1 VTPSDRRFVWGGHY
15 ETDTLVWR
23 SRWVTCDA
31 VIECREA
38 LALPSTSRSLVLLR
52 RIVAVDGDA
61 HVDVVLDPRPDFGR
75 EHCEL
80 HRVGPGTWAAE
91 AGSVRLRWRAGDDR
105 FAISDD
111 VLTGSLTVPAGSHH
125 DLVLELS
132 CEELPREAPDPDT
145 AWSQTEA
152 LWHQDR
158 PDLADS
164 LAEKEVRHSY
174 AVLRGL
180 TSGDDGMVAAATM
193 SLPER
198 AEAGRNYDYRYAW
211 VRDQCLAGHA
221 GAVVGAERL
230 LQPALRFVSAR
241 LLEDGPH
248 LKPAYTVDGGSV
260 PDEKELDLPG
270 YPGGSDKVGNWVNGQ
285 FQLDA
290 PGEALL
296 LFAAARQ
303 VGQADETVH
312 QAARVAARVVA
323 SRWNEPDAGI
333 WELDDQHWT
342 HSKLMCV
349 AGLRAYARAAPGP
362 DTADW
367 PGLADQILADTSRRN
382 VHPSGRWQRSRTDER
397 VDAALVIPALRGAL
411 PADAPRSRATLRAVI
426 DELEDDGYVY
436 RFRQGPGPLDDYEGA
451 FLLCGFQL
459 AMARQQVG
467 DVVAAARTFER
478 NRSAVGPPGLFT
490 EEFDVL
496 QRQQR
501 GNLPQAFVHAL
512 LIEAATDLARA
523 EGRLDGHSSGHS
535 VLNGEGQIP
544 VDHPETA
551 RTSRKEL
558 T

>member
-1 VTPSDRRFVWGGHY
+1 
-15 ETDTLVWR
+15 
-23 SRWVTCDA
+23 
-31 VIECREA
+31 
-38 LALPSTSRSLVLLR
+38 
-52 RIVAVDGDA
+52 
-61 HVDVVLDPRPDFGR
+61 
-75 EHCEL
+75 
-80 HRVGPGTWAAE
+80 
-91 AGSVRLRWRAGDDR
+91 
-105 FAISDD
+105 
-111 VLTGSLTVPAGSHH
+111 
-125 DLVLELS
+125 
-132 CEELPREAPDPDT
+132 
-145 AWSQTEA
+145 
-152 LWHQDR
+152 
-158 PDLADS
+158 
-164 LAEKEVRHSY
+164 
-174 AVLRGL
+174 
-180 TSGDDGMVAAATM
+180 M

-303 VGQADETVH
+303 VGQADESVH

-512 LIEAATDLARA
+512 LIEAATELARA
-523 EGRLDGHSSGHS
+523 EGGLDGPSSGHS
-535 VLNGEGQIP
+535 VLNGEVQIP